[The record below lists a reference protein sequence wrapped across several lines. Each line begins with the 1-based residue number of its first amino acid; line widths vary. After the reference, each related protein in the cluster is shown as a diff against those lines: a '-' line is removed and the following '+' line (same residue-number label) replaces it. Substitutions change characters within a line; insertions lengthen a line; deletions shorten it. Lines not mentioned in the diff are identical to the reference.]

1 MILRMRSSP
10 LFNQK
15 RKSKLDLHRKIQWKS
30 PLLGVRGVLLLFTEM
45 WGGMK
50 ILVFQMVIELRKN
63 EFPYEGPFSNCR
75 GFRKKD
81 LSSYVRD
88 LIGDE
93 NFDFLCFQETMMHD
107 FSYSCIRQVDPRR
120 NYLWDWLLAIGRS
133 SGILSRFKLERFDV
147 GVRNQGKFILQHTLW
162 DKMLSKK
169 WSVLNIYGAAHDDQ
183 KDDFLVE
190 LAAFCLKNKEP
201 YVVGGDFNILRFSSE
216 KNKNYHPSRFS
227 DTFNVVIQVNEL
239 REVTISRRIYTW
251 LNNHV
256 NPTLEKLNRIPMS
269 KEWELLFPAI

>member
-1 MILRMRSSP
+1 
-10 LFNQK
+10 
-15 RKSKLDLHRKIQWKS
+15 
-30 PLLGVRGVLLLFTEM
+30 
-45 WGGMK
+45 
-50 ILVFQMVIELRKN
+50 MVIELRKN

-120 NYLWDWLLAIGRS
+120 NYLWDWLPAIERS

-190 LAAFCLKNKEP
+190 LAAFCFKNKEP

-256 NPTLEKLNRIPMS
+256 NPTLEKLNRILMS